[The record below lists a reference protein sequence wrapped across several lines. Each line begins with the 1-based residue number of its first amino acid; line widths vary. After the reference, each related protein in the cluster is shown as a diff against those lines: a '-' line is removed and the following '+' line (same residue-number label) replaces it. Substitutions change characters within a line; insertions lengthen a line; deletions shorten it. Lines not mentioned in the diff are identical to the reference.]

1 MPSLTTPIV
10 PHYQPAPQTQEA
22 LDYADLAIIDLREFS
37 AGPEARAKLASQ
49 VREAMSNQGFF
60 YICDWSWFNQG
71 TGQWQ
76 ASIRPDGHLQLRDS
90 YLWSAYFQQT
100 ERMFDIADV
109 PFAQTEYEEKEKYL
123 SSIKEAGSYQG
134 KLHRD
139 VNRRGH
145 PEALLPLLPEIDQ
158 FARHSH
164 MNVLSPILRLMAIG
178 LELPEDTLLNMHRWE
193 GDSETYLRFMKY
205 HPRSAEDEQKSKNV
219 LLKGHNDIG
228 TITLLYSQPVS
239 ALQILTRE
247 GTWKW
252 IKHLENAIVV
262 NSGDAMDFLSG
273 GLYRATI
280 HRVVQPP
287 PDQRQYTRLGI
298 FYFCMADDDVKLAP
312 LIASPVLQR
321 LGIKRRFERDEDAPV
336 MAEWRKTRT
345 AAYGQSVLSKSTEE
359 EDVEQEIIQGV
370 VVKHYN

>member
-37 AGPEARAKLASQ
+37 AGPEAHAKLASQ

-60 YICDWSWFNQG
+60 YVI
-71 TGQWQ
+71 
-76 ASIRPDGHLQLRDS
+76 GHGLTKE
-90 YLWSAYFQQT
+90 QT

-109 PFAQTEYEEKEKYL
+109 PFAQTKYEEKEKYL
-123 SSIKEAGSYQG
+123 SSIKQAGSYQG
-134 KLHRD
+134 YKPRQFWHIDNGVLDQIETYNIHRD

-145 PEALLPLLPEIDQ
+145 PEALRPLLPEIDQ

-219 LLKGHNDIG
+219 WLKGHNDIG

-321 LGIKRRFERDEDAPV
+321 LGIKRRFEKDEDAPV

-359 EDVEQEIIQGV
+359 KDVEQETIQGV